1 MMVGESHESVRWSSY
16 SPRPVFVFAALSQS
30 VSVCSTT
37 AQHVKKHLV
46 FILVIIP
53 VS

>member
-1 MMVGESHESVRWSSY
+1 MMVGESHESVRWSCY

-30 VSVCSTT
+30 VSVCIAT
-37 AQHVKKHLV
+37 ARYVKKHVVFVLV
-46 FILVIIP
+46 NIP